1 MVYKTQKIKQPTKM
15 KEVKSWNDIT
25 VSQYQEIMLID
36 TDNEI
41 TKFIEQIAICLDVDT
56 EEIRKMS
63 YSNYKE
69 LQGKM
74 SFLASEPKAEIDLI
88 IEVEGRRY
96 GLIPDMSLVSAGVFI
111 DAEQF
116 KLEPMLNLHNLLA
129 LIYRPVLRELP
140 DGEYEIEEHK
150 ASGFEK
156 RANLFKTLSIET
168 VLGAVLFFSLLATE
182 SSIVFLHYSAQRMKE
197 EQEKLTKMKTTQTP
211 TKKRKQ
217 KRSTKTTDS
226 TI

>member
-1 MVYKTQKIKQPTKM
+1 M
-15 KEVKSWNDIT
+15 KELKSWADIT
-25 VSQYQEIMLID
+25 VGQYQEMMLIE

-41 TKFIEQIAICLDVDT
+41 TKFVEQISICLDIDT

-63 YSNYKE
+63 YSQYKE
-69 LQGKM
+69 LQSKM
-74 SFLASEPKAEIDLI
+74 SFLTGEPKAEIELI

-96 GLIPDMSLVSAGVFI
+96 GIIPDMNLISAGVFI

-129 LIYRPVLRELP
+129 LIYRPVTKELP

-150 ASGFEK
+150 AQGFEK
-156 RANLFKTLSIET
+156 RASVFKSLSIET

-182 SSIVFLHYSAQRMKE
+182 SSIAFLHYSSQKMKE
-197 EQEKLTKMKTTQTP
+197 EQEKLMKTKKTQTP
-211 TKKRKQ
+211 TKKRKP
-217 KRSTKTTDS
+217 KRSTGITAS

>member
-1 MVYKTQKIKQPTKM
+1 M

-25 VSQYQEIMLID
+25 VNQYQEMMLID

-41 TKFIEQIAICLDVDT
+41 TKFVEQISICLDVDT

-63 YSNYKE
+63 YGEYKE
-69 LQGKM
+69 LQSKM
-74 SFLASEPKAEIDLI
+74 SFLSLEPKAEIELI
-88 IEVEGRRY
+88 IEVEGRKY

-116 KLEPMLNLHNLLA
+116 KLEPMANLHNLLA

-150 ASGFEK
+150 AQGFEK
-156 RANLFKTLSIET
+156 RANLFKSLSIET
-168 VLGAVLFFSLLATE
+168 VLGAVLFFSLLGTE
-182 SSIVFLHYSAQRMKE
+182 SSIAFLHYSSQKMKE
-197 EQEKLTKMKTTQTP
+197 EMEMLTKTKKTQTP

-217 KRSTKTTDS
+217 KRSTGTTAS

>member
-1 MVYKTQKIKQPTKM
+1 M

-25 VSQYQEIMLID
+25 VNQYQEMMLID

-41 TKFIEQIAICLDVDT
+41 TKFVEQISICLDVDT

-63 YSNYKE
+63 YGEYKE
-69 LQGKM
+69 LQSKM
-74 SFLASEPKAEIDLI
+74 SFLTGEPKAEIELI
-88 IEVEGRRY
+88 IEVEGRKY

-116 KLEPMLNLHNLLA
+116 KLEPMANLHNLLA

-150 ASGFEK
+150 AQGFEK
-156 RANLFKTLSIET
+156 RANLFKSLSIET
-168 VLGAVLFFSLLATE
+168 VLGAVLFFSLLGTE
-182 SSIVFLHYSAQRMKE
+182 SSIAFLHYSSQKMKE
-197 EQEKLTKMKTTQTP
+197 EMEMLTKTKKTQTP
-211 TKKRKQ
+211 TKKRKP
-217 KRSTKTTDS
+217 KRSTGTTAS

>member
-1 MVYKTQKIKQPTKM
+1 M
-15 KEVKSWNDIT
+15 KELKSWADIT
-25 VSQYQEIMLID
+25 VGQYQEMMLIE

-41 TKFIEQIAICLDVDT
+41 TKFVEQISICLDIDT

-63 YSNYKE
+63 YSQYKE
-69 LQGKM
+69 LQSKM
-74 SFLASEPKAEIDLI
+74 SFLSSEPKAEIELI

-96 GLIPDMSLVSAGVFI
+96 GIIPDMNLISAGVFI

-129 LIYRPVLRELP
+129 LIYRPVTKELP

-150 ASGFEK
+150 AQGFEK
-156 RANLFKTLSIET
+156 RANLFKSLSIET

-182 SSIVFLHYSAQRMKE
+182 SSIAFLHYSSQKMKE
-197 EQEKLTKMKTTQTP
+197 EQEKLMKTMTTQTP
-211 TKKRKQ
+211 TKKRKP
-217 KRSTKTTDS
+217 KRSTGITAS